1 MLNTN
6 FWKKYFRDYDFLNK
20 LIPYEEMLDSVVEK
34 LNIKGNENI
43 LDAGSGTGNLSIKIA
58 SKNANV
64 TGFDYSEAGIAIH
77 KSKQPGANV
86 IKGDLNEPLPFSDN
100 FFDKIASN
108 NVIYTLTEQAQKR
121 LFLEFYRILKPNGK
135 IVLTSPK
142 EGWSSF
148 RIYLGG
154 IKKQILRDG
163 IFRGILNVLKLIF
176 PAIKI
181 IYYNYLIQ
189 KESQYYFLTNSYI
202 EQALKESGFRNVTI
216 EDVYE
221 KQTYLITAYKNV

>member
-34 LNIKGNENI
+34 LNIKDNENI

-58 SKNANV
+58 SKNADV
-64 TGFDYSEAGIAIH
+64 TGIDYSETGIAIH
-77 KSKQPGANV
+77 KRKQPGAKI
-86 IKGDLNEPLPFSDN
+86 IKGDLNEPLPFPDN

-108 NVIYTLTEQAQKR
+108 NVIYTLTEQAQKK
-121 LFLEFYRILKPNGK
+121 LFFEFFRVLKPNGK